1 MSYKAVIASAGGDEP
16 TLSKSLIIFLGYAA
30 LNWYYRL
37 LPGCI
42 YSRPHLKEKFLL
54 NFQGFQVELDLEE
67 NFLSHTQRE
76 KETLPNFYHRFLQR
90 KAQAP
95 EVSDDQV
102 IAQTIKALH
111 AGPLHS
117 HLVREWPKIVS
128 ELYEQFA
135 KFSKSEIQHFRKLEQ

>member
-1 MSYKAVIASAGGDEP
+1 
-16 TLSKSLIIFLGYAA
+16 
-30 LNWYYRL
+30 
-37 LPGCI
+37 
-42 YSRPHLKEKFLL
+42 
-54 NFQGFQVELDLEE
+54 VELDLEE

-76 KETLPNFYHRFLQR
+76 KDTLPNFYHRFLQR

-111 AGPLHS
+111 S

-135 KFSKSEIQHFRKLEQ
+135 KFNKSEIQHFRKLEQ